1 MKMSRLSKNIQ
12 TFATR
17 EDVVRLLGDIGDGGV
32 VAVLELTPT
41 LLEVEEAAAWLDA
54 RDPAMPRQR
63 HPQTPRVAQIIE
75 IADRDDEEP
84 EFLR

>member
-1 MKMSRLSKNIQ
+1 MARSSKVAEV
-12 TFATR
+12 FATR
-17 EDVVRLLGDIGDGGV
+17 ADVVRLLGDIGDSGV

-54 RDPAMPRQR
+54 QDPAMPRQG
-63 HPQTPRVAQIIE
+63 HSQTPRVAQIIE

-84 EFLR
+84 QYLR

>member
-1 MKMSRLSKNIQ
+1 MSPTSKVAQ

-17 EDVVRLLGDIGDGGV
+17 ADIVRLLGDIGDGGV

-54 RDPAMPRQR
+54 QDSSIPRWER
-63 HPQTPRVAQIIE
+63 PQTPRVAQIIE

-84 EFLR
+84 RYLR

>member
-1 MKMSRLSKNIQ
+1 MSRPSKIAQ

-17 EDVVRLLGDIGDGGV
+17 ADVVRLFGDIGDNGV

-54 RDPAMPRQR
+54 RDLPVSRHE
-63 HPQTPRVAQIIE
+63 HPQTSRVAQIVE

-84 EFLR
+84 RYLR

>member
-1 MKMSRLSKNIQ
+1 MSRLSKNIQ
-12 TFATR
+12 AFATR
-17 EDVVRLLGDIGDGGV
+17 DDVVRLLGDIGDGGV

-54 RDPAMPRQR
+54 RDPATPRQSY
-63 HPQTPRVAQIIE
+63 PQTRRVAQIIE

>member
-1 MKMSRLSKNIQ
+1 MSRSPKVTQ
-12 TFATR
+12 AFAAR
-17 EDVVRLLGDIGDGGV
+17 ADVVRLLGDIGDNAV

-54 RDPAMPRQR
+54 QDPSMPRQG
-63 HPQTPRVAQIIE
+63 HPQPPRVAQIIE

-84 EFLR
+84 QHLR

>member
-1 MKMSRLSKNIQ
+1 MSRLSKVVQ

-17 EDVVRLLGDIGDGGV
+17 ADVVRLLGDIGDDGV

-54 RDPAMPRQR
+54 QDPSMPRPG
-63 HPQTPRVAQIIE
+63 HSQTPRVVQIIE
-75 IADRDDEEP
+75 IADRDDDEEP
-84 EFLR
+84 RFLR